1 MQEVSKFRIKKRR
14 YIAIPPKCK
23 ELLADEFKATK
34 ASVRLAL
41 DFKTDSDQAEAIR
54 ARAIEMGGFI
64 SYKAV

>member
-1 MQEVSKFRIKKRR
+1 MQTVKTIKIKKRR

-41 DFKTDSDQAEAIR
+41 DFKVDSPQAEAIR
-54 ARAIEMGGFI
+54 TRALEMGGFI

>member
-1 MQEVSKFRIKKRR
+1 MQVDGKFRIKKRR

-41 DFKTDSDQAEAIR
+41 DFKVDSPQAEAIR
-54 ARAIEMGGFI
+54 ARALEMGGFI
-64 SYKAV
+64 AYKAV